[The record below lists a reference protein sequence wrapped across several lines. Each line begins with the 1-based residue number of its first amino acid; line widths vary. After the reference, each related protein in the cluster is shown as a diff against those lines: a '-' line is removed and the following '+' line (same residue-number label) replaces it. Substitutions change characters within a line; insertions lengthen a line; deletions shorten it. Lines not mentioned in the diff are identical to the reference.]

1 MNSPGDRL
9 RAVLSRHD
17 RLAVAVSG
25 GVDSLT
31 LAYCAAKW
39 VPDYLCIHAI
49 SPAVPAEATQR
60 VERYAAANRWPIR
73 IVRSGEFD
81 DPAYR
86 ANPHDRC
93 YFCKTNLYSTM
104 SRVFDG
110 AIASG
115 TNTDDLGD
123 YRPGLKAATE
133 HQVVHPFV
141 EAGISKEDL
150 REIAR
155 GFGLHDIADLP
166 AQPCLA
172 SRIETG
178 IRVSQADLEFIH
190 RVEIRLRRYAPR
202 ANLRCRILAAGVRI
216 ETDHELPGEA
226 QAVAR
231 QMCLAEN
238 RSLVGIGAYSRGSAF
253 IVPEA

>member
-1 MNSPGDRL
+1 VNSPVTRL
-9 RAVLSRHD
+9 RAALKRHD

-31 LAYCAAKW
+31 LAYCASKW
-39 VPDYLCIHAI
+39 VPDFLCIHAI

-60 VERYAAANRWPIR
+60 VEQYAAANRWPIR

-86 ANPHDRC
+86 DNPHNRC

-123 YRPGLKAATE
+123 YRPGLKAAAE
-133 HQVVHPFV
+133 HQVVHPFI
-141 EAGISKEDL
+141 EAGISKADL

-155 GFGLHDIADLP
+155 GFDLHDIADLP
-166 AQPCLA
+166 SQPCLA

-178 IRVSQADLEFIH
+178 IRISQEDLDFIY
-190 RVEIRLRRYAPR
+190 RVEIGLRRYAPR
-202 ANLRCRILAAGVRI
+202 ANLRCRILPAGVRI
-216 ETDHELPGEA
+216 ETDHDLPDEA
-226 QAVAR
+226 QTLAR

-238 RSLVGIGAYSRGSAF
+238 RSLIGIGAYSRGSAF